1 MAGGVRLQR
10 NAGIERIQTSVTPIV
25 QREANMTRI
34 SIAVLPVILAL
45 AGCETNPVTGRQQL
59 MLVSE
64 STAISESKAA
74 YVAMLQPLAKEGKI
88 DSNPATVARVH
99 EITSRLI
106 AQAIKYRPE
115 TQTWE
120 WSVKV
125 IDDSKTVNAWCMA
138 GGKMAIY
145 TGLIQQIK
153 PTDDELAQVMG
164 HEISHALA
172 KHTTERMSRAMAMQV
187 GLGALAISQHDSRY
201 AGLTLTGAQ
210 AAAIVALELP
220 NSRTA
225 ESEADRIGIE
235 LAAKAGYDPRAAVTL
250 WEKMAKVGGGDGKS
264 RNDFLSTH
272 PAPVKR
278 METLAALVPQMLPY
292 YEDKSSRPTFPLR
305 QSRNMR
311 EVVAPELASNAGD
324 AR

>member
-1 MAGGVRLQR
+1 
-10 NAGIERIQTSVTPIV
+10 
-25 QREANMTRI
+25 MTRI
-34 SIAVLPVILAL
+34 SIALTLAILAL
-45 AGCETNPVTGRQQL
+45 AGCQSNPVTGRRQL

-64 STAISESKAA
+64 NTAISESKAA

-88 DSNPATVARVH
+88 DSDPATVARVH
-99 EITSRLI
+99 EITGRLI

-115 TQTWE
+115 TQNWE

-125 IDDSKTVNAWCMA
+125 IDDPKTVNAWCMA

-235 LAAKAGYDPRAAVTL
+235 LAAKAGYDPHAAVTL

-292 YEDKSSRPTFPLR
+292 YEDKSPRPTFPLR
-305 QSRNMR
+305 QSRNVR

>member
-1 MAGGVRLQR
+1 MKRFFLCAILTV
-10 NAGIERIQTSVTPIV
+10 
-25 QREANMTRI
+25 
-34 SIAVLPVILAL
+34 LAL
-45 AGCETNPVTGRQQL
+45 TGCQSNPVTGRKQL

-64 STAISESKAA
+64 DTAINESKQA
-74 YVAMLQPLAKEGKI
+74 YVAMLQPLAQQHKI
-88 DSNPATVARVH
+88 DTDAATVARVH
-99 EITSRLI
+99 EITGRLI
-106 AQAIKYRPE
+106 AQAVKYRPE
-115 TQTWE
+115 TEKWD

-125 IDDSKTVNAWCMA
+125 IDDPKTVNAWCMA

-172 KHTTERMSRAMAMQV
+172 KHTQERMSRAMAMQV
-187 GLGALAISQHDSRY
+187 GLGAVALSQQNSKYGNLA
-201 AGLTLTGAQ
+201 LTGAQ
-210 AAAIVALELP
+210 AAAVVGLELP

-235 LAAKAGYDPRAAVTL
+235 LAAKAGYDPHAAVTL
-250 WEKMAKVGGGDGKS
+250 WQKMAKVGGGDPNS

-278 METLAALVPQMLPY
+278 METLAELVPQMMPY
-292 YEDKSSRPTFPLR
+292 YADKSPRPTYPLHTLR
-305 QSRNMR
+305 VLDAPS
-311 EVVAPELASNAGD
+311 VVALGVASGHH
-324 AR
+324 

>member
-1 MAGGVRLQR
+1 
-10 NAGIERIQTSVTPIV
+10 
-25 QREANMTRI
+25 MTKI
-34 SIAVLPVILAL
+34 FIALSFAILTL
-45 AGCETNPVTGRQQL
+45 AACQSNPVTGRSQL

-64 STAISESKAA
+64 STAISESKQA
-74 YVAMLQPLAKEGKI
+74 YSALLQPLAKDGKI
-88 DSNPATVARVH
+88 DSDPATVTRVH
-99 EITSRLI
+99 QITSRLI

-115 TQTWE
+115 TQDWE

-125 IDDSKTVNAWCMA
+125 IDDPKTVNAWCMA
-138 GGKMAIY
+138 GGKMAVY

-172 KHTTERMSRAMAMQV
+172 KHSQEKMSRALALQV
-187 GLGALAISQHDSRY
+187 GLGALAITQSNSQY

-210 AAAIVALELP
+210 AAAVVALELP

-250 WEKMAKVGGGDGKS
+250 WEKMATVGGGNGKS
-264 RNDFLSTH
+264 RTDFLSTH

-278 METLAALVPQMLPY
+278 METLASLVPQMMPY
-292 YEDKSSRPTFPLR
+292 YEDKSPRPTYPLR
-305 QSRNMR
+305 QTLNLR
-311 EVVAPELASNAGD
+311 EGSLLSLTTNI
-324 AR
+324 R

>member
-1 MAGGVRLQR
+1 MRKIFIPLAL
-10 NAGIERIQTSVTPIV
+10 A
-25 QREANMTRI
+25 
-34 SIAVLPVILAL
+34 ILAL
-45 AGCETNPVTGRQQL
+45 AGCQTNPVTGRQQL

-64 STAISESKAA
+64 GTAISESKAA
-74 YVAMLQPLAKEGKI
+74 YVALIQPLAKGGKI
-88 DSNPATVARVH
+88 DSDPATVARVH

-115 TQTWE
+115 TQNWE

-125 IDDSKTVNAWCMA
+125 IDDPKTVNAWCMA

-153 PTDDELAQVMG
+153 PTDDELAQVMA

-172 KHTTERMSRAMAMQV
+172 KHTQERMSRAMAMEV
-187 GLGALAISQHDSRY
+187 GLGALAITQSNSEY
-201 AGLTLTGAQ
+201 ANLTLTGAQ
-210 AAAIVALELP
+210 AAAVVALELP

-225 ESEADRIGIE
+225 EAEADRIGIE
-235 LAAKAGYDPRAAVTL
+235 LAAKAGYDPHAAVTL
-250 WEKMAKVGGGDGKS
+250 WEKMAKVGGDGKS
-264 RNDFLSTH
+264 RMDFLSTH

-278 METLAALVPQMLPY
+278 LETLAGLVPQMMPY
-292 YEDKSSRPTFPLR
+292 YEDKSPRPTYPLKA
-305 QSRNMR
+305 SNMR
-311 EVVAPELASNAGD
+311 EVVSPALASNAGD

>member
-1 MAGGVRLQR
+1 
-10 NAGIERIQTSVTPIV
+10 
-25 QREANMTRI
+25 MTRTL
-34 SIAVLPVILAL
+34 IALAL
-45 AGCETNPVTGRQQL
+45 AILVLAGCQSNPVTGRQQL

-64 STAISESKAA
+64 AMAISESKQA
-74 YVAMLQPLAKEGKI
+74 YTAMLQPLAKEGKI
-88 DSNPATVARVH
+88 DTDPLAVARVH

-115 TQTWE
+115 TQDWE

-125 IDDSKTVNAWCMA
+125 IDDPKTVNAWCMA

-164 HEISHALA
+164 HEISHAIA
-172 KHTTERMSRAMAMQV
+172 KHSAEKMSRALAMQM
-187 GLGALAISQHDSRY
+187 GLGALAVTQRNSQYGDL
-201 AGLTLTGAQ
+201 ALTGVQ
-210 AAAIVALELP
+210 AAAVVALELP

-250 WEKMAKVGGGDGKS
+250 WDKMAKLGGGDGKS
-264 RNDFLSTH
+264 RTDFLSTH

-292 YEDKSSRPTFPLR
+292 YEDKSPRPTYPLR
-305 QSRNMR
+305 SSSAH
-311 EVVAPELASNAGD
+311 EIIVPALASHIGD
-324 AR
+324 VK